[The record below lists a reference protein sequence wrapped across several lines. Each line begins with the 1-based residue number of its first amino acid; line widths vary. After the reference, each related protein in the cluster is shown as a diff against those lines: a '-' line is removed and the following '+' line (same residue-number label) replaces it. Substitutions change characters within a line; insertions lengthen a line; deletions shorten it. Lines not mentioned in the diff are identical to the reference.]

1 MYLTHGGQRYPPRGR
16 RPAVRDR
23 VSITAMSLKVLWTHA
38 VSGQAARQLTPPD
51 GVELIVETD
60 HDRALELKDWPN
72 VLVDGGPPEALLD
85 GASLQSVIVP
95 YAGLG
100 GRLRGYL
107 LKRPHLKV
115 QNSHFN
121 DGMVAQHAVAL
132 VLAVASRIAS
142 TDAALREGDWGPA
155 EKDTQGLGI
164 YLRGKSCL
172 LLGYGSIAKAAAP
185 ALEALGMSL
194 TAYRRRPRTD
204 DLVPQVGPDGLLAAL
219 SAADVVLCSLP
230 LTDETR
236 GLLGEEQLRAMKET
250 SILVNVGRGGVVD
263 ETALYEAL
271 AERRIFGAGLDV
283 WYVYPPDE
291 GARRETL
298 PANRPFWELDNVV
311 MTPHSANDMMGWR
324 TQAAKDVMAT
334 LAALV
339 NGEQRNPVDPQL
351 GY

>member
-1 MYLTHGGQRYPPRGR
+1 M
-16 RPAVRDR
+16 
-23 VSITAMSLKVLWTHA
+23 
-38 VSGQAARQLTPPD
+38 
-51 GVELIVETD
+51 IVETD
-60 HDRALELKDWPN
+60 RERAVELKDWPN
-72 VLVDGGPPEALLD
+72 VLVDGGPPEELLD
-85 GASLQSVIVP
+85 GASVRHVIVP

-132 VLAVASRIAS
+132 VLAVASRIAA
-142 TDAALREGDWGPA
+142 TDAALRQGDWGPA
-155 EKDTQGLGI
+155 EKDTQGLGV
-164 YLRGKSCL
+164 YLGGKNCL

-185 ALEALGMSL
+185 ALEALGMKL
-194 TAYRRRPRTD
+194 TAYRRRPRPGD
-204 DLVPQVGPDGLLAAL
+204 AVPQVGPEELLDAL

-236 GLLGEEQLRAMKET
+236 GLLGEEQLRAMKKS
-250 SILVNVGRGGVVD
+250 SILVNVGRGAVID
-263 ETALYEAL
+263 ESALYEAL

-291 GARRETL
+291 KARHATL
-298 PANRPFWELDNVV
+298 PANRPFWDLDNVV

-334 LAALV
+334 LAALA
-339 NGEQRNPVDPQL
+339 NDEERNPVDPQL